1 MKIVDFNTRL
11 VNGYLELLNKLD
23 AGSKLYL
30 ISKLTKSI
38 KSDLKENKNSFE
50 KAFGARDKTEDAESI
65 IRGIRSS
72 RNFLRISK

>member
-23 AGSKLYL
+23 TGSKLYL

-50 KAFGARDKTEDAESI
+50 KAFGAWDKTEDAGVLLEELEVAET
-65 IRGIRSS
+65 
-72 RNFLRISK
+72 F